1 MKDFKKMFGKQSIGR
16 LPLLVVFSAIT
27 LTACVT
33 NPQRQPLYYWGD
45 FQDQQYTYFKGEK
58 GPEEGILAL
67 EKIRE
72 EASSKG
78 RNVPPGLMAQL
89 GIFYGMTGRMD
100 RFEEDL
106 QAEKRLFP
114 ESSTYVNFLLK
125 KKQEQ

>member
-1 MKDFKKMFGKQSIGR
+1 MKNCKDMIVRRSIGR
-16 LPLLVVFSAIT
+16 SPLLVCASVII
-27 LTACVT
+27 LTACAA
-33 NPQRQPLYYWGD
+33 NSPRQSLYYWGD
-45 FQDQQYTYFKGEK
+45 FQDQQYTYLKGK
-58 GPEEGILAL
+58 TGPEEGILAL

-78 RNVPPGLMAQL
+78 KNVPPGLMAQL
-89 GIFYGMTGRMD
+89 GILYGMTGRTD

-114 ESSTYVNFLLK
+114 ESSAYVDFLLK

>member
-1 MKDFKKMFGKQSIGR
+1 MIGKRSIGC
-16 LPLLVVFSAIT
+16 PSLLVVVSAIL
-27 LTACVT
+27 LTACAA
-33 NPQRQPLYYWGD
+33 NPQRQSLYYWGD

-78 RNVPPGLMAQL
+78 QNVPPGLMAQL
-89 GIFYGMTGRMD
+89 GVFYGMTGRTD

-106 QAEKRLFP
+106 LAEKRLFP
-114 ESSTYVNFLLK
+114 ESSTYVDFLLK

>member
-1 MKDFKKMFGKQSIGR
+1 MKNCKDMIGKRSIGR
-16 LPLLVVFSAIT
+16 SPLLVGVSAIL
-27 LTACVT
+27 LTACAA
-33 NPQRQPLYYWGD
+33 NSQRQSLYYWGD

-72 EASSKG
+72 EASSEGK
-78 RNVPPGLMAQL
+78 NVPPGLMAQL
-89 GIFYGMTGRMD
+89 GIFYGMTGRTD

-106 QAEKRLFP
+106 LAEKRLFP
-114 ESSTYVNFLLK
+114 ESSTYVDFLLK